1 MTPQRP
7 LIAFDQSFCLAGHS
21 HAQALRDT
29 LQLAQQCEALGY
41 HRFWVSE
48 HHNNGAIVGTAPEVM
63 LGALTSLTTR
73 MRIGAAGILL
83 PFYQPFK
90 VAEQFRVLEALA
102 PGRIDLG
109 LGRSPGGDPSIFSVL
124 NPHGSS
130 EREGFEVKVAEL
142 LRWLGEAGHNDTRAL
157 PRTATTALPWM
168 LVTSVAGAHSAARLG
183 LPMCF
188 NYSAEQSRG
197 IEAAVF
203 AAYRASFAPSAFL
216 AQPYTAMMFFALA
229 AASDEEAHYL
239 FSSRALWRIH
249 LDRGQRL
256 PLEPPEVA
264 HVTASNPAHASR
276 IAGQLE
282 INLVGDARH
291 IANRIEHIAG
301 SVGADE
307 IGMTNW
313 TYHMADRITSF
324 RLLKDALS

>member
-1 MTPQRP
+1 MTRSRP
-7 LIAFDQSFCLAGHS
+7 LIAFDQSFCLAGQS

-29 LQLAQQCEALGY
+29 LHLARQCEGFGY

-48 HHNNGAIVGTAPEVM
+48 HHANGAIVGSAPEVM
-63 LGALTSLTTR
+63 LGALTALTC
-73 MRIGAAGILL
+73 RIRLGAAGILL
-83 PFYQPFK
+83 PFYPPFK
-90 VAEQFRVLEALA
+90 VAEQFQVLEALA

-109 LGRSPGGDPSIFSVL
+109 LARAPGGEPAIFSLL

-130 EREGFEVKVAEL
+130 ERAGFDAKVAEL
-142 LRWLGEAGHNDTRAL
+142 MHWLDGGSDSRVL
-157 PRTATTALPWM
+157 PRTATRAVPWM

-203 AAYRASFAPSAFL
+203 AAYRAGFTPSAWL
-216 AQPYTAMMFFALA
+216 ERPYTAMMFFALA
-229 AASDEEAHYL
+229 AASAEQARYL
-239 FSSRALWRIH
+239 FSSRALWRIR

-264 HVTASNPAHASR
+264 CPIMSDPAHAAR

-282 INLVGDARH
+282 INLVGDAAGVAGR
-291 IANRIEHIAG
+291 IADIAG
-301 SVGADE
+301 RVGTDE
-307 IGMTNW
+307 IGVTNW
-313 TYHMADRITSF
+313 VYHLADRVDSF
-324 RLLKDALS
+324 RLLKAASS